1 MRSRLRELP
10 VSGMIP
16 VLIGLLLILPVIFP
30 GESHAQQNTVGGN
43 YISFEEMIRRTE
55 KKEGVHFF
63 FRPEWFKGVKFP
75 VSTVALPL
83 SGILERIGERT
94 GYTVQIIDSLYVIM
108 PAGAVVREREE
119 PGIRKTVGDL
129 REYGRY
135 SEATFSGKITDGKTG
150 DPLAG
155 ASVFERD
162 LKKGSTTD
170 RFGRFRMTLP
180 TGDHDLTISY
190 MGYEDSEEKIRLVSD
205 GEVNFEIFEKP
216 VHLGDVVITLKR
228 AEQNVTGVQMGM
240 VSMSRRMIK
249 ELPVALGEKD
259 VLKSMAL
266 LPGVQTSGEFGS
278 GFVVRGGNT
287 GQNLVLLEGMPL
299 WNTSHVFGLIS
310 SINADGVKDLTF
322 MKAGIPASYG
332 ERASSVTEI
341 HMGTVNEPDKVRAK
355 GGVGL
360 LSTRLSLAIPLFKK
374 KVQLFVGG
382 RTSYSDWLLKKMPDE
397 ELRHSSAGFYDLNGL
412 VRINLNTRNK
422 ISLFAYYSADRFGFS
437 NNDNYHYSN
446 LLGSVR
452 WKHIFS
458 GNLYFSLETGL
469 SDYDYRTT
477 GLDTLD
483 PLEGYKMTMFTG
495 YKALRGNL
503 FWKPHEKHSLETG
516 FNLTGYDVQP
526 GTLSPYGEGSR
537 VIPQE
542 VPREKGREGSLFLSD
557 NIKLLPKLEITA
569 GLRFT
574 MYGLQAP
581 REVYQYPEGVPLTP
595 GSVTDTLHYP
605 GKKAVQTYMDPE
617 PRLLLR
623 YLLPGNSSVKVSY
636 IRMRQYINLI
646 SVTAIM
652 VPSDVWK
659 LSDTYLKPVTVDQVA
674 AGYFRNFFQNA
685 LEMSVEAY
693 YKNMPHLMEYKN
705 GAEIL
710 MNPQLETDLV
720 NARGY
725 GYGLEFFVKKN
736 TGLLTGWIS
745 YTYSRSFVRTTG
757 SWPSEQVNANRYYP
771 ATFDKPHNLVIN
783 AGYHLSR
790 RWRVAGVFTY
800 STGRPVTLPEYKYNY
815 HGYQLI
821 YFSGRNQYRLPGYHR
836 LDLSVS
842 LDESLR
848 LTKKWKG
855 SWTFSVLNV
864 YGRKNAYSVFYSSSK
879 PDVSNDYRRYSLYK
893 LYILGK
899 PLPTI
904 TYNFTF

>member
-1 MRSRLRELP
+1 MMPFVIS
-10 VSGMIP
+10 
-16 VLIGLLLILPVIFP
+16 LLLIFLVLPP
-30 GESHAQQNTVGGN
+30 GEVRAQQNTGAGS
-43 YISFEEMIRRTE
+43 YIPFEEMIGRIE
-55 KKEGVHFF
+55 KKEGVRFF
-63 FRPEWFKGVKFP
+63 FRPEWFREVKFHI
-75 VSTVALPL
+75 STIDLLLPE
-83 SGILERIGERT
+83 ILYRISERT
-94 GYTVQIIDSLYVIM
+94 GYTAEVIDSMYIFVPSGSTGM
-108 PAGAVVREREE
+108 ERNVSNT
-119 PGIRKTVGDL
+119 RKVVGDL
-129 REYGRY
+129 REYGKY

-150 DPLAG
+150 APLAG
-155 ASVFERD
+155 AAIYERD
-162 LKKGSTTD
+162 LKKGVTTD
-170 RFGRFRMTLP
+170 RYGKFRMTLP
-180 TGDHDLTISY
+180 VGDHDLTLTY
-190 MGYEDSEEKIRLVSD
+190 MGYEESQEKIRLVSD
-205 GEVNFEIFEKP
+205 GKVDFEIFEKP

-240 VSMSRRMIK
+240 VSMSSRTIK

-259 VLKSMAL
+259 ILKSMAL
-266 LPGVQTSGEFGS
+266 LPGVQTPGEFGS

-310 SINADGVKDLTF
+310 AINADGVKDLTL

-332 ERASSVTEI
+332 ERASSVMDI
-341 HMGTVNEPDKVRAK
+341 HMGTAEEPDRVRAQ
-355 GGVGL
+355 GGIGL

-382 RTSYSDWLLKKMPDE
+382 RTSYSDWLLKQMPDE

-412 VRINLNTRNK
+412 LRINLNTRNK

-458 GNLYFSLETGL
+458 GNLYFSLEAGL
-469 SDYDYRTT
+469 SNYDYSTT

-483 PLEGYKMTMFTG
+483 PLAGYEMTMFTG
-495 YKALRGNL
+495 YKAVRGNL
-503 FWKPHEKHSLETG
+503 FWKPHEKHSLEMG
-516 FNLTGYDVQP
+516 FNLAGYDVQP
-526 GTLSPYGEGSR
+526 GTLSPYGEGSQ
-537 VIPQE
+537 VIPEE

-557 NIKLLPKLEITA
+557 KIKLLPKLEITA

-574 MYGLQAP
+574 LYGLQAP
-581 REVYQYPEGVPLTP
+581 REVYQYLEGVPLTP

-605 GKKAVQTYMDPE
+605 GKKAVQTYMGPE

-623 YLLPGNSSVKVSY
+623 YLLPANSSVKISY
-636 IRMRQYINLI
+636 TRMRQYINLI

-659 LSDTYLKPVTVDQVA
+659 LSDTYFKPVTVDQYA

-705 GAEIL
+705 GAQIL

-725 GYGLEFFVKKN
+725 GYGLELFVKKN

-745 YTYSRSFVRTTG
+745 YTFSRSFVRTTG

-800 STGRPVTLPEYKYNY
+800 STGRPVTLPEYKYGY
-815 HGYQLI
+815 HGYQLV
-821 YFSGRNQYRLPGYHR
+821 YFSDRNKYRLPDYHR
-836 LDLSVS
+836 LDLSIS

-848 LTKKWKG
+848 LKKKWKG

-864 YGRKNAYSVFYSSSK
+864 YGRKNAYSVFYSSSE
-879 PDVSNDYRRYSLYK
+879 PDAENDYRRYSLYK